1 MNTDFNLT
9 IFKAI
14 TNFTNELGSI
24 FSTRQHSLK
33 LYCRL
38 IKHTTIS
45 HEKSIQKHINIF
57 RDFCFTN
64 RNAILTK
71 NEREFVRSTISY
83 SDKVFINFSEI
94 FRIAD
99 NETKNVIWSHFLI
112 ISAFVDPAG
121 GAKAVLKQ
129 NAANKNE
136 TVGNEDSFLL
146 DIFNKVEQN
155 IGTSTN
161 PMEAVSSIMQNGV
174 FSDLVSSMNNGFQ
187 DGSLNIGRLMGTV
200 QTLITSINDDVK
212 NIPGQENSSND
223 FNMLNSTLSSLMGN
237 LNMQGSSENASAP
250 PNLMGLIGPLMS
262 SFSQNTAPVVVQNNE
277 GFEEEKSS
285 APVVE
290 HVEDIFE

>member
-71 NEREFVRSTISY
+71 NEREFVKSTISY

-121 GAKAVLKQ
+121 GAKAILKQ

-136 TVGNEDSFLL
+136 TAGNEDSFLL

-200 QTLITSINDDVK
+200 QTLITSISDDVK
-212 NIPGQENSSND
+212 NIPGQENSNNND

-237 LNMQGSSENASAP
+237 LNTEDSSGNTPAP
-250 PNLMGLIGPLMS
+250 PNLMGIICPLMS
-262 SFSQNTAPVVVQNNE
+262 SFSQNATHVQNTE
-277 GFEEEKSS
+277 GVEEEKSS
-285 APVVE
+285 APVTE

>member
-71 NEREFVRSTISY
+71 NAREFVKSTISY

-121 GAKAVLKQ
+121 GAKAILKQ

-136 TVGNEDSFLL
+136 TAGNEDSFLL

-200 QTLITSINDDVK
+200 QTLITSISDDVK
-212 NIPGQENSSND
+212 NIPGQENSNNND
-223 FNMLNSTLSSLMGN
+223 FNIEDSSGN
-237 LNMQGSSENASAP
+237 TPAP
-250 PNLMGLIGPLMS
+250 PNLMGIIGPLMS
-262 SFSQNTAPVVVQNNE
+262 SFSQNATHVQNTE
-277 GFEEEKSS
+277 GVEEEKSS
-285 APVVE
+285 APVTE